1 MTPNRTD
8 QRSHRGGAPAKT
20 STASARTNTAKTR
33 SGIASTEPSPKA
45 CCYVFAGHVARSA
58 LEQQATSACQW
69 VIDNH
74 SPIAAPYAVDPR
86 ASERAD
92 PGAARATTRNRT
104 THVSG
109 PGGGLLGSRRSTV
122 GGGGLAQ
129 PPTDR
134 DRRTDLAAPVP
145 GPPPEAAL
153 DVRTATPPD
162 GAAWLPRRGPEHRPA
177 PAAGAIRTPRPELV
191 DQTAPGRLAICPTR
205 QPAGTL
211 AMIARP
217 DPTRVGRSVA
227 PASGGASG
235 PSGPLKGR
243 TESLRTAPAADR

>member
-153 DVRTATPPD
+153 DVRTATRPT
-162 GAAWLPRRGPEHRPA
+162 ARRGCHVAGLTTDRRRPPAPSEHRA
-177 PAAGAIRTPRPELV
+177 PNSSTRRPRGVLLSA
-191 DQTAPGRLAICPTR
+191 QRASRG
-205 QPAGTL
+205 
-211 AMIARP
+211 
-217 DPTRVGRSVA
+217 GRS
-227 PASGGASG
+227 P
-235 PSGPLKGR
+235 
-243 TESLRTAPAADR
+243 